1 MIQFFTSIFLKWA
14 IPGLFFFIFVFS
26 KQQTVVNIFFY
37 RCWIRTALP
46 TEPKLLTYSNFFCRF
61 LGPKCVCKGPNWHQI
76 FGHQYWGLRSFYNIG
91 PSSSLSQKFKT
102 FHNLVTL
109 NLLSTRFNEVC
120 HMLATHYQ
128 NSDLFLGILMSRKS
142 L

>member
-1 MIQFFTSIFLKWA
+1 MQSILKFFNHYYEK
-14 IPGLFFFIFVFS
+14 
-26 KQQTVVNIFFY
+26 
-37 RCWIRTALP
+37 
-46 TEPKLLTYSNFFCRF
+46 
-61 LGPKCVCKGPNWHQI
+61 
-76 FGHQYWGLRSFYNIG
+76 
-91 PSSSLSQKFKT
+91 KFKT